1 MAPLQMT
8 SPPAIGLHGSAMADL
23 LTGIRQAILLGKY
36 PAGTWLPTEREL
48 AEEFGVARRAV
59 RRAIDILAEE
69 GLVVCRPR
77 FRPVV
82 ATPSTKPFS
91 LPAAPV
97 APPLKLAAPLP
108 PPALSGD
115 KAGSRLVALVM
126 WHGDPEEQG
135 VTAQRRIFWGMNRRL
150 AQDGFH
156 GVFLDL
162 GGLVQAPPESVDG
175 AAQDL
180 RYSSEAENVKREA
193 AHLRY
198 VLEHGF
204 AGIVFYAYAY
214 RRNRELIQEVAQHL
228 PLVLIDRMVPS
239 IQADYVG
246 IDNHRAQYE
255 ATQHVLSLGHRR
267 VLFVTTAE
275 PINTV
280 QDRVEGY
287 RQAMAEAPDGPLPEN
302 VLTALN
308 RWTVPEWSVFES
320 LFCLPQEQRPT
331 AVLCVNDHTAMNV
344 CRRLLA
350 LGLRV
355 PEDVVLCGFDDNCSV
370 LPNDI
375 GLTTVAQPFEQIG
388 SAAAETFLAR
398 NSEASPI
405 GAPTRHIELPA
416 RLVIRASTGSRVNV
430 SPPLVEPPPHRS
442 RTESLRNRR
451 VDHTAPNRTK

>member
-1 MAPLQMT
+1 MA
-8 SPPAIGLHGSAMADL
+8 HL
-23 LTGIRQAILLGKY
+23 LTGIRQAILSGKY

-48 AEEFGVARRAV
+48 AQEFGVARRAV

-82 ATPSTKPFS
+82 ATLSTKPFS
-91 LPAAPV
+91 LPAPPSASPTDQAV
-97 APPLKLAAPLP
+97 PPLS
-108 PPALSGD
+108 PALPGNS
-115 KAGSRLVALVM
+115 AGSRLVALVM

-135 VTAQRRIFWGMNRRL
+135 VTAQQRIFWGMNRRL

-162 GGLVQAPPESVDG
+162 GGPVYTEQE
-175 AAQDL
+175 AALREGQDL
-180 RYSSEAENVKREA
+180 RYSSEAENVEREA
-193 AHLRY
+193 AYLRY
-198 VLEHGF
+198 ALDHGF
-204 AGIVFYAYAY
+204 AGVVFYAYAY
-214 RRNRELIQEVAQHL
+214 RRNRELIQEVTRRL
-228 PLVLIDRMVPS
+228 PLVLIDRMLPS
-239 IQADYVG
+239 IQADYIG

-287 RQAMAEAPDGPLPEN
+287 RQAMAEAPGGPLPEN
-302 VLTALN
+302 VLTALP
-308 RWTVPEWSVFES
+308 RWSIPEWPIFES
-320 LFCLPQEQRPT
+320 LFRLPYEQRPT

-350 LGLRV
+350 LGLHI
-355 PEDVVLCGFDDNCSV
+355 PKDVALCGFDDNCAV
-370 LPNDI
+370 LPNGI
-375 GLTTVAQPFEQIG
+375 GLTTIAQPFEQIG

-398 NSEASPI
+398 FSEPSLPSSPQ
-405 GAPTRHIELPA
+405 HIELPA
-416 RLVIRASTGSRVNV
+416 RLVIRASTGI
-430 SPPLVEPPPHRS
+430 
-442 RTESLRNRR
+442 TY
-451 VDHTAPNRTK
+451 APY